1 MTSLDRL
8 GRYTLVERIGEG
20 GMAEVFRARLD
31 GPMGFQKELAIKR
44 IHDSIVREDGDE
56 HVRSLIN
63 EARIGGLLKH
73 PNVVETYE
81 LGHDEDSYYIAME
94 FIDGV
99 SLSEILM
106 ESRDTGW
113 MVPKE
118 VILDLAIQVCR
129 GLSYAHAFVGDGDS
143 SEQPGVV
150 HRDLKP
156 SNIMITRGGT
166 AKIMDFGISKSTANL
181 FDTTATGVAKGTPL
195 YMSPEQLRGMRP
207 LPTCS
212 DLFSLGVILYE
223 LVTGKL
229 LFAGR
234 TIPEIITRVLNLP
247 LDDEIRAVEERI
259 PGLGPVIGRLLDRD
273 VPSRVREARDVAIEL
288 QHVLDWQEKR
298 TSTAEFVQDFIR
310 GRWSAS
316 GSLSTAALRAQKAAE
331 LPVPEGVRVLNPPGS
346 ETIVSR
352 YLAAQ
357 RRRRAG
363 VWLLAVLLGLAIA
376 GAGWLVWRGTVGVSR
391 GVDHAES
398 LLNEGD
404 LEGALGTFREHA
416 GDQRSRHEALVGAAA
431 VAALQGG
438 DKASREALATT
449 LAVLPEETGAEYVYK
464 YRVVAWVQ
472 RAGGDYRLAMQV
484 TKDALDRARQDAR
497 VHGAPMPAALM
508 WDAGELTLLRD
519 APDAARGY
527 FRELQVILP
536 PGRMADAAS
545 AYEQQIA
552 TGNAPSLRAELL
564 YVEGDPA
571 AWDGLSRAL
580 DRRVGPAD
588 RARDERLLWA
598 WRALGEERWERAG
611 ELAEKAARG
620 ADKDRRAQA
629 LAVKAAARAAAG
641 QTDAARRA
649 LDQALRT
656 APHDDFRHAARLQTA
671 RALLETAGDAL
682 WFEELMEQLEQDLGA
697 HDPDVVLLR
706 AAQIAPPPERFSG
719 AGQLAWDP
727 RTGRLLRSDL
737 VRGGP
742 SGSQLVAAS
751 DWGEHNRS
759 DDGLAWPFGP
769 SWHPIDGSPMA
780 VIVHPGR

>member
-1 MTSLDRL
+1 MTTLDRL

-44 IHDSIVREDGDE
+44 IRDSIVREDGGE

-81 LGHDEDSYYIAME
+81 LGHDENSYYIAME

-106 ESRDTGW
+106 EARDTGW

-118 VILDLAIQVCR
+118 VILDIAIQVCR
-129 GLSYAHAFVGDGDS
+129 GLSYAHAFVADNDS

-247 LDDEIRAVEERI
+247 LEDEIHAVEEKI
-259 PGLGPVIGRLLDRD
+259 PGLGPVVARLLDRD

-316 GSLSTAALRAQKAAE
+316 GSLSTAALRAQKAAD
-331 LPVPEGVRVLNPPGS
+331 LPLPAGVRAARPGS

-363 VWLLAVLLGLAIA
+363 VGVLLGLLGLSIL
-376 GAGWLVWRGTVGVSR
+376 GAGWLVFRGTVGVSM
-391 GVDHAES
+391 GVDAAEQT
-398 LLNEGD
+398 LNNGD
-404 LEGALGTFREHA
+404 LNGALTAFRA
-416 GDQRSRHEALVGAAA
+416 QSGDQRSRHRALVGTAA

-438 DKASREALATT
+438 DEASREALSAT
-449 LAVLPEETGAEYVYK
+449 LAVLPEETGAEFVFK
-464 YRVVAWVQ
+464 YRVFAWVQ
-472 RAGGDYRLAMQV
+472 RAGGDYRMAMQI
-484 TKDALDRARQDAR
+484 TKDALDRARQDVR
-497 VHGAPMPAALM
+497 VHGSAMPAQLL

-527 FRELQVILP
+527 FRELSSLLP

-552 TGNAPSLRAELL
+552 AGNAPWLRAELL
-564 YVEGDPA
+564 YVEGDAA
-571 AWDGLSRAL
+571 AWEGLSRAL
-580 DRRVGPAD
+580 DRRVGPGD
-588 RARDERLLWA
+588 RAQDERLMWA
-598 WRALGEERWERAG
+598 WRALGEGRWERA
-611 ELAEKAARG
+611 EDLAEKAARG

-629 LAVKAAARAAAG
+629 LAVKAAARAAGG
-641 QTDAARRA
+641 QIDAARRA
-649 LDQALRT
+649 LEQALRI
-656 APHDDFRHAARLQTA
+656 APHDEFRHAARLQVA
-671 RALLETAGDAL
+671 NALRETAGDGL
-682 WFEELMEQLEQDLGA
+682 WFEELMQHLEQDLGA
-697 HDPDVVLLR
+697 HDPDVLR
-706 AAQIAPPPERFSG
+706 LRSVSSAAVPERFSG

-727 RTGRLLRSDL
+727 RSGRLLRSEII
-737 VRGGP
+737 RGGP
-742 SGSQLVAAS
+742 TGSRLVLAD
-751 DWGEHNRS
+751 DWATHNRS
-759 DDGLAWPFGP
+759 DGGLAWPFGP
-769 SWHPIDGSPMA
+769 SWHPIDSTPMA